1 MTEKINC
8 RLVQDEMSV
17 LVDGQLLAGREEF
30 AKHIESC
37 GDCQRV
43 RDDLLFVGSAIKG
56 LEEVEPGEDFSL
68 RLHDALQE
76 AKPKKKGSQRFVI
89 FAAAAAI
96 ILMMMLELT
105 GLPSYQGVKVSDSQI
120 NMAALDQPMD
130 MMTEAKEAVHEDF
143 LVQGVQV
150 LVEREE
156 ESRIVDT
163 IEKYGSMDESSIG
176 IVGKVPLAM
185 FDDFSREIGTDYIIA
200 YDAVFLKQDL
210 EERLRAV
217 ESEMSMWQESADLA
231 GFIHLEVLE
240 AEAAFLRQQLD
251 SLKRL
256 QDYVIVFVKYR

>member
-8 RLVQDEMSV
+8 RLVQDEMSAY
-17 LVDGQLLAGREEF
+17 VDGQLLAGSEEF

-43 RDDLLFVGSAIKG
+43 RDDLLFVGSVIKG
-56 LEEVEPGEDFSL
+56 LEEVEPREDFSL
-68 RLHDALQE
+68 RLHDALLA
-76 AKPKKKGSQRFVI
+76 AKPRKRGSQRFVI

-105 GLPSYQGVKVSDSQI
+105 GLPSYQGVKSDSQI

-143 LVQGVQV
+143 LVQGVQL

-163 IEKYGSMDESSIG
+163 IEKYGFMDESSIG
-176 IVGKVPLAM
+176 FVGKIPLAM
-185 FDDFSREIGTDYIIA
+185 FDDFSREIGVDHITA

-210 EERLRAV
+210 EQRLRVV

-240 AEAAFLRQQLD
+240 AEAAFLRRQLD
-251 SLKRL
+251 SLKSL